1 MRPLLIMLLTFL
13 ALPGC
18 RQVVEA
24 VNMKQLAPEV
34 VAGGQT
40 PDGWYEY
47 MPGYAPYF
55 CLKTRRT
62 ITFDDPRMNLGYWR
76 VLHPEPPRRVLMEAR
91 GSRLILH
98 RSFVWDGESFGG
110 TVKEELLP
118 SLLHDALYFAL
129 QGEAPFPRREAD
141 QAYLRACRQAGLW
154 HKYPAYLGV
163 RIFGGLFGTPPGGLP
178 PIIETTSPANPPA
191 PLEPDEGKGA

>member
-1 MRPLLIMLLTFL
+1 MRCFLYLVPLLLL
-13 ALPGC
+13 GSC
-18 RQVVEA
+18 RQVIDA
-24 VNMKQLAPEV
+24 VNMKQLAPDIVEY
-34 VAGGQT
+34 GSRKG
-40 PDGWYEY
+40 GWYEY
-47 MPGYAPYF
+47 LPAYAPHF
-55 CLKTRRT
+55 CLKTRHH
-62 ITFDDPRMNLGYWR
+62 IIYVDSEMNLGYWR
-76 VLHPEPPRRVLMEAR
+76 AKHPQPPHRVMLEGR
-91 GSRLILH
+91 GDTLIIH

-178 PIIETTSPANPPA
+178 PIIETTSPVNPPA